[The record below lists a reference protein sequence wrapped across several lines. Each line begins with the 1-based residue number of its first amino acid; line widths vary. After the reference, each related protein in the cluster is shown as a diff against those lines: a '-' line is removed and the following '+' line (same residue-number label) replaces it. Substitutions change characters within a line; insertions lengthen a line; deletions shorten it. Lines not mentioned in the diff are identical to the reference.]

1 MARKD
6 KNGLTDKQRN
16 YCRERVKGKSQ
27 RQAYKA
33 AYDVKT
39 MSDNA
44 VDVAASR
51 LESSTKVSLW
61 LDHLRA
67 LDNEKT
73 IASRDDM
80 AKTLTDFISDD
91 SISMGNRLKAIDIL
105 AKLSGCYS
113 DGATVNVS
121 QSVITATDKSKAIAA
136 YLQDLTNTK

>member
-51 LESSTKVSLW
+51 LESSAKVSLW
-61 LDHLRA
+61 LEHLRA
-67 LDNEKT
+67 LDNDKT

-121 QSVITATDKSKAIAA
+121 QSVITATDKSKAIAT